1 MREMNSEEIVFII
14 DDDIGVLDSLTV
26 LLETAGYRVV
36 AYNSA
41 KEFLSEP
48 VSDNG
53 CLIPDL
59 NMPEMNG
66 LELQAHISRAKRI
79 LPVILVTGF
88 AEVGTAVESMKLG
101 AYDVLEKPYD
111 DEQLLS
117 VVADAMAKGRKERQ
131 KASVQREAADRLAG
145 LSDREREVLNLVV
158 EGAASKVIAHELG
171 ISRRTVEI
179 HRAKIMRKAEVQNTA
194 ELVRLTKESGV
205 DLTS

>member
-1 MREMNSEEIVFII
+1 MNADEIVFVV
-14 DDDIGVLDSLTV
+14 DDDLSVLDSLTV

-48 VSDNG
+48 VGDNG
-53 CLIPDL
+53 CLILDL

-66 LELQAHISRAKRI
+66 LELQACLARSERI

-117 VVADAMAKGRKERQ
+117 VIADAMAKGRKERQ
-131 KASVQREAADRLAG
+131 KASVQRQAASRLSG
-145 LSDREREVLNLVV
+145 LSERERQVLDLVV
-158 EGAASKVIAHELG
+158 EGSASKVIAHELG

-194 ELVRLTKESGV
+194 ELVRLAKESAA
-205 DLTS
+205 S